1 MRLGNR
7 LFQARK
13 KSGLSQG
20 DVAEKLGVCRQTVSK
35 WESDET
41 LPDIR
46 QPKRMAMLYHVT
58 LDELIEFDMDVKE
71 IEQVILTSDEKI
83 NDKIDWTKAWGKK
96 YPILLRYQEEVN
108 IAKYAEALSVMLDE
122 LKKDHGYSE
131 LDAMLVL
138 KDILANTWKK
148 RRSSSKK

>member
-1 MRLGNR
+1 
-7 LFQARK
+7 
-13 KSGLSQG
+13 
-20 DVAEKLGVCRQTVSK
+20 
-35 WESDET
+35 
-41 LPDIR
+41 
-46 QPKRMAMLYHVT
+46 MAMLYHVT

-138 KDILANTWKK
+138 KDILAHTWKK

>member
-13 KSGLSQG
+13 KSGLSQE
-20 DVAEKLGVCRQTVSK
+20 DVAEKLGVSRQTVSK

-46 QPKRMAMLYHVT
+46 QSKRMAMLYHVT

-108 IAKYAEALSVMLDE
+108 IAKYAEALSYE
-122 LKKDHGYSE
+122 
-131 LDAMLVL
+131 
-138 KDILANTWKK
+138 
-148 RRSSSKK
+148 SKMIMS